1 MHRAAFE
8 AQLLPASVGS
18 ELLAGYLARHRTGG
32 GPIYGALLLLVAG
45 GVVALPLTRVEVS
58 VQAPGVV
65 RPAAD
70 KHDLR
75 APRAG
80 AVAALLAREN
90 ERVERGAAVLVLHD
104 AAWDARVATVA
115 AQLAAARDETH
126 DLRALTADPTAG
138 ATLRTARYR
147 EERLRLAAAEREVAL
162 RQAAAGERAGRTAA
176 LLARGLATPVEA
188 AEDHAAVA
196 RADAELVALRR
207 REAAAWHAALAS
219 SRAALGALA
228 LDSAALAAEGAA
240 LVVRAPVAGTL
251 EQVAQL
257 APGSFVQGGDV
268 VAVVSPDQHVVAEV
282 YVPPRDVGGLR
293 VGGPVRLQVDAFDYT
308 VWGTAEG
315 RVAAIGDDYLRV
327 DGRPVFKVRCTL
339 VRPELVGPDG
349 ARARVRKGMTVR
361 ARFPVAR
368 RSLLAWLRGALHERL
383 DPRQPRRVA
392 DAG

>member
-1 MHRAAFE
+1 
-8 AQLLPASVGS
+8 
-18 ELLAGYLARHRTGG
+18 
-32 GPIYGALLLLVAG
+32 
-45 GVVALPLTRVEVS
+45 
-58 VQAPGVV
+58 
-65 RPAAD
+65 
-70 KHDLR
+70 
-75 APRAG
+75 
-80 AVAALLAREN
+80 
-90 ERVERGAAVLVLHD
+90 
-104 AAWDARVATVA
+104 VATVA

-196 RADAELVALRR
+196 RADAETRGAAPPRGGRMARR
-207 REAAAWHAALAS
+207 ARA

-282 YVPPRDVGGLR
+282 YVTRATWAGS
-293 VGGPVRLQVDAFDYT
+293 AS
-308 VWGTAEG
+308 EG
-315 RVAAIGDDYLRV
+315 RCASRWTRSTTRCGAPQRAAWRPSATTTSASMG
-327 DGRPVFKVRCTL
+327 GRCSRCGAPSSARSSSGRTA
-339 VRPELVGPDG
+339 